1 MAQIIQQANTWQLSG
16 NLVFANISSV
26 LDESKLLTMPAQLQ
40 LDFAAVEEVDT
51 SAISLILE
59 LQRRAIS
66 QDTKISVQQVPEN
79 LSSLMQL
86 YGVDAFILNH

>member
-1 MAQIIQQANTWQLSG
+1 LAQIIQQANTWQLSG

-79 LSSLMQL
+79 LSSLMLL

>member
-1 MAQIIQQANTWQLSG
+1 LAQIIQQANTWQLSG

-26 LDESKLLTMPAQLQ
+26 LDESKLLTMPARLQ
-40 LDFAAVEEVDT
+40 LDFTAVDEVDT

-59 LQRRAIS
+59 LQRRAMS

-86 YGVDAFILNH
+86 YGVDALILNH

>member
-79 LSSLMQL
+79 LSSLMLL

>member
-1 MAQIIQQANTWQLSG
+1 LAQIIQQANTWQLSG

-40 LDFAAVEEVDT
+40 LDFTAVDEVDT
-51 SAISLILE
+51 SAITLVLE

-66 QDTKISVQQVPEN
+66 QDTKISVQHVPEN

>member
-1 MAQIIQQANTWQLSG
+1 LAQITQQANTWQLSG

-40 LDFAAVEEVDT
+40 LDFTAVDEVDT

-59 LQRRAIS
+59 LQRRAMS

-86 YGVDAFILNH
+86 YGVDALILNH

>member
-1 MAQIIQQANTWQLSG
+1 LAQITQQANTWQLSG

-26 LDESKLLTMPAQLQ
+26 LAESESLPMPAQLQ
-40 LDFAAVEEVDT
+40 LNFSAVDEVDT

-66 QDTKISVQQVPEN
+66 QNSKISVQEVPDN
-79 LSSLMQL
+79 LTSLMQL

>member
-1 MAQIIQQANTWQLSG
+1 LAQIIQQANTWQLSG

-26 LDESKLLTMPAQLQ
+26 LDESKLLTMPARLQ
-40 LDFAAVEEVDT
+40 LDFTAVDEVDT
-51 SAISLILE
+51 SAITLVLE

-66 QDTKISVQQVPEN
+66 QDTKISVQHVPEN